1 MDVLKTFTSVMGAA
15 MDGTQENSVDEQ
27 FGFLKKTQ
35 IFSPLSTEDLKTV
48 MDGGRMETYSAGS
61 VIFNIGDPADAVYVV
76 KTGVVEICRASG
88 DGNKMSVVA
97 YLGESDPIG
106 ETAII
111 TGSPRAS
118 MARVPEKVEILIIRK
133 ASFMDLLVKIPRLA
147 LCLLAIFAKRL
158 ERGFREERAEAR
170 YRQLSGKLEYFDLP
184 TIIQTLA
191 NSSLT
196 GTLTIT
202 DKAERVFA
210 TLYFEGGRMLNAV
223 AGRLKGK
230 DAFHQL
236 LQSAV
241 LDAFSFKGGPPSKK
255 FDEDSKV
262 TMAPMALLL
271 ESSRQQDELK
281 VLKQRYPDPKRVFR
295 PKLEAFTWDDK
306 ETLALAEEIWVHLK
320 LGQSIDRMVSE
331 IPTCEY
337 RIYKVLYI
345 MDGHG
350 WIV

>member
-1 MDVLKTFTSVMGAA
+1 MDRGRVETFT
-15 MDGTQENSVDEQ
+15 
-27 FGFLKKTQ
+27 
-35 IFSPLSTEDLKTV
+35 
-48 MDGGRMETYSAGS
+48 RGS

-76 KTGVVEICRASG
+76 RTGVVEICRGGG
-88 DGNKMSVVA
+88 DEENVSVVA
-97 YLGESDPIG
+97 YLGESEAIG

-118 MARVPEKVEILIIRK
+118 MARVPEKVEILIIDK
-133 ASFMDLLVKIPRLA
+133 ASFMDLLGQIRKLA
-147 LCLLAIFAKRL
+147 LALLAIFARRL

-202 DKAERVFA
+202 DKPGRVFA
-210 TLYFEGGRMLNAV
+210 TLYFEGGRLLYGKS
-223 AGRLKGK
+223 GRLKGK
-230 DAFHQL
+230 DAFYQL
-236 LQSAV
+236 LQSPTR
-241 LDAFSFKGGPPSKK
+241 DAFSFKGGHPPEE
-255 FDEDSKV
+255 FDDDSKI

-271 ESSRQQDELK
+271 ESTRQQDELK
-281 VLKQRYPDPKRVFR
+281 ALKQRYPDRNRIFQPNS
-295 PKLEAFTWDDK
+295 EAFTWDD
-306 ETLALAEEIWVHLK
+306 TQNQALAEEIWVHLK
-320 LGQSIDRMVSE
+320 LGESIAQLVSQ

-345 MDGHG
+345 MDVNGL
-350 WIV
+350 VV

>member
-1 MDVLKTFTSVMGAA
+1 MEDTE
-15 MDGTQENSVDEQ
+15 ENSVDEP
-27 FGFLKKTQ
+27 FSFLKKSE

-88 DGNKMSVVA
+88 DGEKMSVVA

-133 ASFMDLLVKIPRLA
+133 ASFMDLLVRIPRFA
-147 LCLLAIFAKRL
+147 ISLLAIFARRL
-158 ERGFREERAEAR
+158 ERGFKEERAEAR

-196 GTLTIT
+196 GTLTVT
-202 DKAERVFA
+202 DNADRVFA
-210 TLYFEGGRMLNAV
+210 TLYFEGGRMLNAR

-230 DAFHQL
+230 DAFYQL
-236 LQSAV
+236 LQSPAQ
-241 LDAFSFKGGPPSKK
+241 DAFSFKGGHPPEE
-255 FDEDSKV
+255 FDGDSKI

-271 ESSRQQDELK
+271 ESTRQQDELK
-281 VLKQRYPDPKRVFR
+281 ALKQRYPDRNRIFQPNS
-295 PKLEAFTWDDK
+295 EAFTWDD
-306 ETLALAEEIWVHLK
+306 TQNQALAEEIWVHLK
-320 LGQSIDRMVSE
+320 LGESIAQLVSQ

-345 MDGHG
+345 MDVNGL
-350 WIV
+350 VV